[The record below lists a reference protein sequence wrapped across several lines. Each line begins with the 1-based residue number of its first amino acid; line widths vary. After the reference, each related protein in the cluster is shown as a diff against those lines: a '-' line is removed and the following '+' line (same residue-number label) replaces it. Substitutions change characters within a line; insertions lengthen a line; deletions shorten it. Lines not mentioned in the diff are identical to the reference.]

1 MSETMAQK
9 ICKVMDMAMRNGAPC
24 IGLNDSGG
32 ARIQEGICSLAGFG
46 EIFERNILSSGVIPQ
61 ITAIFG
67 SCGGG
72 LALIPTLTDF
82 TFMEEKKAKLFVNAP
97 NALDG
102 NEISKCDTSAAAF
115 QSEEAGIVDVVADEA
130 TIYAQI
136 RDLISYLPAN
146 CD

>member
-1 MSETMAQK
+1 M
-9 ICKVMDMAMRNGAPC
+9 
-24 IGLNDSGG
+24 
-32 ARIQEGICSLAGFG
+32 
-46 EIFERNILSSGVIPQ
+46 IPQ

-67 SCGGG
+67 TCGGG

-102 NEISKCDTSAAAF
+102 NEIGRCDTSAAAF

-130 TIYAQI
+130 GILAKI
-136 RDLISYLPAN
+136 RELVCMLPAN
-146 CD
+146 NQDDMLYEDCTDDLNRECAEIAGCVGDTSIALSQLADNGEVFEVKAG